1 MIANFTLKF
10 SSATRSWIAVLAGSL
25 ALTACGGVSEPSTE
39 IVQLGPGVRL
49 ISGPSTTD
57 TAMARP
63 AQPFVV
69 EVRDSVGGFKPTSII
84 VGSTA
89 AGPDSPY
96 PSAVSVS
103 GSPND
108 AGGFFDII
116 QLDSLGRATFWVQ
129 FGRKAGGAQVTVSGL
144 GQTGRIELK
153 ILPAHAARI
162 RAQPADTAAYVGK
175 SYTLK
180 ATVTDQWDNDRTDL
194 VIFTAGA
201 GLTVSQAGV
210 VKPTEI
216 GRRSIKLAAGNVT
229 GEALVSVPPLG
240 TLAGISGP
248 IYRESIVVFDL
259 DGSNWRP
266 LAQLSTYSQRTA
278 PQWSPSGQ
286 ELVFHNSTDQDG
298 IKAYRVDMTG
308 NVRRAFGPEAPPA
321 QVYPRYSRDGQW
333 LFFSGGPGV
342 RFTTT
347 WRARAD
353 GSSPVQLG
361 PSVFEAYFHWDPSP
375 SPDGNRVV
383 YEEQRMVVWRIRP
396 VVRVLDVATR
406 AITPLDLI
414 GVSARWSP
422 TGDRIAYVDDEAGTV
437 KLVNP
442 DGSNERVISAP
453 GRKYADGLDWSP
465 DGRWVVARSAEFP
478 QVELIR
484 VDTGE
489 TLPLP
494 FSSMVEQ
501 PAWRPEPR

>member
-1 MIANFTLKF
+1 MIPRVCSKLF
-10 SSATRSWIAVLAGSL
+10 SAPGALIAMVGGWMFLA
-25 ALTACGGVSEPSTE
+25 ACGGVSEPSTD

-49 ISGPSTTD
+49 ISGPNTTD

-89 AGPDSPY
+89 AGSDSPF

-108 AGGFFDII
+108 PGSFFDII
-116 QLDSLGRATFWVQ
+116 PLDTLGRATFWVR
-129 FGRKAGGAQVTVSGL
+129 FGRKAGAAQVTVSGL
-144 GQTGRIELK
+144 GQTGRIEMK
-153 ILPAHAARI
+153 ILPAHAAKI

-175 SYTLK
+175 TYTLQ
-180 ATVTDQWDNDRTDL
+180 ATVSDQWDNDRTDP
-194 VIFTAGA
+194 VVFTAGP

-216 GRRSIKLAAGNVT
+216 GRRSIKLTSGNVT

-240 TLAGISGP
+240 TLVAISGP

-259 DGSNWRP
+259 DGSNWRS

-286 ELVFHNSTDQDG
+286 ELVFHNSTDQEG
-298 IKAYRVDMTG
+298 IKAYRVDMAG
-308 NVRRAFGPEAPPA
+308 NVRRILGPDGPPA
-321 QVYPRYSRDGQW
+321 QIFPRFSRDGQW
-333 LFFSGGPGV
+333 LFFSGGPGA
-342 RFTTT
+342 RFVTT

-353 GSSPVQLG
+353 GSSPMQLG
-361 PSVFEAYFHWDPSP
+361 PSVFEAYYHFDPSP
-375 SPDGNRVV
+375 SPDGSRVV
-383 YEEQRMVVWRIRP
+383 YEEERMVVWRIRP

-422 TGDRIAYVDDEAGTV
+422 TGDRIAYVADEEGQV
-437 KLVNP
+437 VLINP
-442 DGSNERVISAP
+442 DGSNQRVISAP
-453 GRKYADGLDWSP
+453 GRKYMAGLDWSP
-465 DGRWVVARSAEFP
+465 DGRWLVVRSGEFP
-478 QVELIR
+478 RVELIR

-494 FSSMVEQ
+494 FSALVEE